1 MVRLSKQKE
10 RRMKS
15 PRKSKVPGVKTG
27 TRKDNLPT
35 GFKEHPNAL
44 EGELATIGFIPKIR

>member
-1 MVRLSKQKE
+1 MVRISKQNE

-15 PRKSKVPGVKTG
+15 PRRSKKPSAKTG
-27 TRKDNLPT
+27 SLKDNLPA
-35 GFKEHPNAL
+35 GYKEHINAL